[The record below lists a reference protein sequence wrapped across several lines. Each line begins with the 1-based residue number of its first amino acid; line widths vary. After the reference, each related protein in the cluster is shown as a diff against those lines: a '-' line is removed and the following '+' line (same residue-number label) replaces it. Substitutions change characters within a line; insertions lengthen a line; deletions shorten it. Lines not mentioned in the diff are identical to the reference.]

1 MLEQCYEA
9 VDYVSLHHYHVAPPG
24 NYEALLGGSA
34 FYEDF
39 ITTETALCDLIQAK
53 CRSPKKLMISFD
65 EYGTM
70 SRPCAKLRPGYGY
83 HNMVADHYRFD
94 PNRKYILHDPDNMPS
109 REWPGG
115 DMIPALTMASTIL
128 AFLRH
133 ADRVKIACMT
143 GGLGALCSSN
153 HDHVWRSGSHYV
165 MTQLMKYGRGTS
177 MQTTVDGETFD
188 IEGYAIDDNSQYA
201 TKEGLNYVD
210 AATAWDDENG
220 SLNVFVINRSD
231 KNEYPITLDFSG
243 FEGYSFAEHIEMYT
257 DDFKLKNTFDNPDA
271 LLPKTNTESKADGG
285 ELKADVKPLSWN
297 IFRFEKK

>member
-1 MLEQCYEA
+1 M
-9 VDYVSLHHYHVAPPG
+9 DYVSLHHYHVAPPG

-70 SRPCAKLRPGYGY
+70 SRPLAKLRPGYGY

-94 PNRKYILHDPDNMPS
+94 PNRKYILHDPDNMPT

-165 MTQLMKYGRGTS
+165 MTQLMKYGRGMS

-220 SLNVFVINRSD
+220 ELNVFVINRSD
-231 KNEYPITLDFSG
+231 KNEYPISLDFSG
-243 FEGYSFAEHIEMYT
+243 FAGYSFAEHIEMYT
-257 DDFKLKNTFDNPDA
+257 DDFKLKNTFDNPNA
-271 LLPKTNTESKADGG
+271 LLPKTNAESKAENG
-285 ELKADVKPLSWN
+285 ELKAHVKPLSWN
-297 IFRFEKK
+297 IFRFIKK